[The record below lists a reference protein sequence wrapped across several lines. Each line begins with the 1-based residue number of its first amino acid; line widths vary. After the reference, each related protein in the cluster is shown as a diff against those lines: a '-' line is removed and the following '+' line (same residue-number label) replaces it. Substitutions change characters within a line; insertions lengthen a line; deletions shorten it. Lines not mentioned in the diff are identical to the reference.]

1 MQDLYIY
8 VDKKKADDCLK
19 YGIKLS
25 EYEDKTLT
33 FADSEKRGINAY
45 LSPKD
50 SDKYTDET
58 YECLRVIP
66 NDLNIIVYNKLFE
79 NSKLLETYSCDINSY
94 TIGDYELPE
103 AIICS
108 SILSTNLVPYNK
120 ILDKPLVVQNSRE
133 FYYEKCINEIIDTEK
148 ISKYELY
155 QTLLILGDQK
165 KLYDV
170 EKIENIKFYKDK
182 ISGKTYTK
190 KSN

>member
-8 VDKKKADDCLK
+8 VDKTKVEDCLK
-19 YGIKLS
+19 YGMKLS
-25 EYEDKTLT
+25 EYGNKILHYPEV
-33 FADSEKRGINAY
+33 EKRGINAY

-50 SDKYTDET
+50 CDKYTDDL

-66 NDLNIIVYNKLFE
+66 NNLNVIVYNKLFE
-79 NSKLLETYSCDINSY
+79 KSNLLDEYSCNIEDY

-108 SILSTNLVPYNK
+108 SILGSNLVAYNK

-170 EKIENIKFYKDK
+170 EKVDNIKFYKDK